1 MNPIHPQ
8 SIFLQ
13 IADQIRDAILVG
25 RYKPGEK
32 IPSVREMA
40 ANLEVNPN
48 TVVKAY
54 EQLIAG
60 GLIASQ
66 LGVGFFVCEGALERV
81 LALRRNIF
89 FKDIVPSIVKE
100 MHLLHISEEDGTEA
114 IQRSYRSWKEET
126 TDNSKDQ

>member
-13 IADQIRDAILVG
+13 IADQIKDAILAG
-25 RYKPGEK
+25 RYNPGEK

-89 FKDIVPSIVKE
+89 FKDIVPTIVKE
-100 MHLLHISEEDGTEA
+100 MHLLYISEKDGIEA
-114 IQRSYRSWKEET
+114 ITDCYRSWQEEH
-126 TDNSKDQ
+126 TDKKTEQ